1 MDAKAAA
8 RKTAATREN
17 IKNALLTL
25 METKPY
31 HDISVP
37 EIVLEASTARCTFYR
52 HFPTKDDVLLACCK
66 DRFEGLFRSMQE
78 EPSYTFHDT
87 SLGYYQ
93 YWQEHK
99 TFLQLLQKQD
109 LLFFFTKNLDR
120 FLYEVTGRSGAEDA
134 ADAPPAKLVYHF
146 FCSMSAMSGILLY
159 WLNSGCRESAE
170 QLAQF
175 YVSFLAEG
183 SEGDRDCR
191 YFREHHTYPFDPNY
205 V

>member
-8 RKTAATREN
+8 RKTAATREG
-17 IKNALLTL
+17 IKTALLRL
-25 METKPY
+25 MEKKPY

-37 EIVLEASTARCTFYR
+37 DIVLEASTARCTFYR
-52 HFPTKDDVLLACCK
+52 HFPTKDEVLLACCK
-66 DRFEGLFRSMQE
+66 DRFEGLYRRMQE

-87 SLGYYQ
+87 SLGYYM
-93 YWQEHK
+93 YWQEHLP
-99 TFLQLLQKQD
+99 FLQLLQKQD

-120 FLYEVTGRSGAEDA
+120 FLYDVTGRAGDEDEA
-134 ADAPPAKLVYHF
+134 SAPPAKLVYHF

-159 WLNSGCRESAE
+159 WLNTGCRESAE
-170 QLAQF
+170 QLAQY

-183 SEGDRDCR
+183 SEGDDDCR
-191 YFREHHTYPFDPNY
+191 YFREHHEYPFKHTY

>member
-17 IKNALLTL
+17 IKNALLHL
-25 METKPY
+25 MEEKPY

-52 HFPTKDDVLLACCK
+52 HFPTKDEVLLACCK
-66 DRFEGLFRSMQE
+66 DCFEGLFKSMQE

-93 YWQEHK
+93 YWESHK
-99 TFLQLLQKQD
+99 PFLQLLQKQD

-120 FLYEVTGRSGAEDA
+120 FLYEVTGRAGDPDDA
-134 ADAPPAKLVYHF
+134 SAPPAKLVYHF
-146 FCSMSAMSGILLY
+146 FCSMSAMSGILMY

-170 QLAQF
+170 QLSQY

-183 SEGDRDCR
+183 SEGDKDCR
-191 YFREHHTYPFDPNY
+191 YFREHHTYPFEPNY

>member
-8 RKTAATREN
+8 RKTAATREG
-17 IKNALLTL
+17 IKTALLCL
-25 METKPY
+25 MEQKPY

-37 EIVLEASTARCTFYR
+37 DIVLEASTARCTFYR

-66 DRFEGLFRSMQE
+66 DRFEGLLQRMHE
-78 EPSYTFHDT
+78 DAHTFHDT
-87 SLGYYQ
+87 SLGYYK
-93 YWQEHK
+93 YWQDHLP
-99 TFLQLLQKQD
+99 FLQLLQKQD

-120 FLYEVTGRSGAEDA
+120 FLYEVTGGVHPSENDG
-134 ADAPPAKLVYHF
+134 PPAKVIYHF

-159 WLNSGCRESAE
+159 WLNTGCRESAE
-170 QLAQF
+170 QLSQF

-183 SEGDRDCR
+183 SDGDEDCR
-191 YFREHHTYPFDPNY
+191 YFREHRRYPFNPSY

>member
-1 MDAKAAA
+1 MDVKAAA

-134 ADAPPAKLVYHF
+134 ENAPPAKLVYHF

-191 YFREHHTYPFDPNY
+191 YFRDHHTYPFDPNY